1 MSEPV
6 DRNAIL
12 SKLEAELLPLA
23 FVQAMWEGGA
33 AAFDRVDEW
42 SDLDLQV
49 VVDDER
55 VEETAGVIEAALQQL
70 SPIALRYEL
79 PRPTWHGH
87 YQVFIT
93 LENASPFLM
102 IDLCIMQRSNPHRFL
117 EPQIHGQAV
126 VHFDKCG
133 LTAAPIWDEDAWR
146 VKIRERLESMAIQ
159 FDLFQVLSEKE
170 IARGNWLEALA
181 FYQGYTLRP
190 LVEALRIKYSP
201 HHYNFHTRYIHY
213 ELPAEILSRLER
225 LYFLPDPSSLTGA
238 RKEAEGWFREL
249 QAELRVQYSKV

>member
-1 MSEPV
+1 MPERLNRS
-6 DRNAIL
+6 AIL

-70 SPIALRYEL
+70 SPIAIRYEL

-93 LENASPFLM
+93 LEMASPFLM
-102 IDLCIMQRSNPHRFL
+102 VDLCIMQRSNPNRFL

-133 LTAAPIWDEDAWR
+133 LTAAPTWDEAVWQ
-146 VKIRERLESMAIQ
+146 VKIRERLETMAIQ
-159 FDLFQVLSEKE
+159 FELFQVLSEKE
-170 IARGNWLEALA
+170 ISRGNWLEALA

-190 LVEALRIKYSP
+190 LVEALRMKYSP

-213 ELPAEILSRLER
+213 ELPAEVVTRLER
-225 LYFLPDPSSLTGA
+225 LYYLPEPSRLASA
-238 RKEAEGWFREL
+238 RQEAEAWFREL
-249 QAELRVQYSKV
+249 QAELRAQFSKV